1 MRYRLSPNG
10 NFAKHLRRLMR
21 SINDEI
27 ALSLLRAFRDP
38 ETGVHEARKGCKE
51 IRAILRLVKPHMDK
65 EDFSDHQSFYKE
77 VSAKLSGNRDAL
89 VRTKTWNSLVAEM
102 PSLQGAPA
110 DTVAGFLSS
119 QTLLDPLAEKGSD
132 FFLDLALEVDAHN
145 KEPKNW
151 SLPKSLS
158 DLVPNLKKIYQKARK
173 AEKNARESEDIED
186 FHEFRKRSKDLFYCL
201 RILRAMFGKG
211 LKSKVSQLQNLT
223 ETQGDAN
230 DYAVLRDY
238 LIDHREALEL
248 DEKDFE
254 LVKNAIQ
261 AKLHNLQDRAHS
273 EAKHVLSESPG
284 AFIKLL

>member
-1 MRYRLSPNG
+1 M
-10 NFAKHLRRLMR
+10 
-21 SINDEI
+21 
-27 ALSLLRAFRDP
+27 
-38 ETGVHEARKGCKE
+38 
-51 IRAILRLVKPHMDK
+51 LRLVKPHMDK
-65 EDFSDHQSFYKE
+65 EDFRDNQSFYKE

-89 VRTKTWNSLVAEM
+89 VRTKTWNDLVAET
-102 PSLQGAPA
+102 PSLRGAPA
-110 DTVAGFLSS
+110 DTVEGFLSS
-119 QTLLDPLAEKGSD
+119 QVQLDPLAEKGSD
-132 FFLDLALEVDAHN
+132 FFLDLALEVDSHN
-145 KEPKNW
+145 EEPKKW

-173 AEKNARESEDIED
+173 AEKKARESEDIED

-201 RILRAMFGKG
+201 RVLRPMFGKG

-248 DEKDFE
+248 DEKNFE
-254 LVKNAIQ
+254 LVRIAIQ
-261 AKLHNLQDRAHS
+261 EQLRNLQDRAHI
-273 EAKHVLSESPG
+273 EAKELLSESPR